1 MPVRGVWCAGE
12 GCGGGVRAG
21 VCCLDEGCGAQV
33 RGVVCRCGGGVQV
46 WSVKS
51 S

>member
-1 MPVRGVWCAGE
+1 MPVRGVWCAGEGCGGGVHVGE

-33 RGVVCRCGGGVQV
+33 RGVVFR
-46 WSVKS
+46 
-51 S
+51 